1 MSQTQ
6 HPTREQAREHDC
18 GHACGLGR
26 RDGSPAMDR
35 RAFLSAATA
44 ASVTLALAACGDG
57 QIGGVTG
64 PLGLAG
70 ADIAVNLADFPALA
84 TVGGVAR
91 VTTTGAPIA
100 VYRAADA
107 TYQAFAMACPHKGT
121 TVNITATGF
130 FCPNH
135 DARFAKDGTWLGGQR
150 TTALVSIPTT
160 YDAVAGTLLISGA
173 GVLPPGGGGGDDDDD
188 DDDLRV
194 P

>member
-1 MSQTQ
+1 MSHTP
-6 HPTREQAREHDC
+6 HTARDHARGHDC
-18 GHACGLGR
+18 ARTCGLVR
-26 RDGSPAMDR
+26 PDGSPAMDR
-35 RAFLSAATA
+35 RAFLSTAATV
-44 ASVTLALAACGDG
+44 SVTLALVACGDG
-57 QIGGVTG
+57 QIGGVTA
-64 PLGLAG
+64 PMGLSG
-70 ADIAVNLADFPALA
+70 ADITVNLADFPALA

-107 TYQAFAMACPHKGT
+107 TYQAFAMACPHSGT
-121 TVNITATGF
+121 TVDITATGF
-130 FCPNH
+130 LCPNH